1 MAGAHRHREWADD
14 GPLVR
19 DYMITA
25 GRTRGTPITPTA
37 MVAAVPAD
45 PAGPPMVVGL
55 NPEHLSVLGLCPRP
69 VALAEIAARL
79 GLPLSMVRVLLD
91 DLSNRRLVT
100 ITSPDHD
107 ERPHASILREA
118 LTGLRAL

>member
-1 MAGAHRHREWADD
+1 MAGAHRRREWADD

-37 MVAAVPAD
+37 MVAAVPTD
-45 PAGPPMVVGL
+45 PAGPPLAVGL
-55 NPEHLSVLGLCPRP
+55 NPEHLAVLSLCRRP

-91 DLSNRRLVT
+91 DLSTRRLVT
-100 ITSPDHD
+100 ITSPDRC
-107 ERPHASILREA
+107 ERPRPSVLREA

>member
-1 MAGAHRHREWADD
+1 MAGAHRYRDWTDD

-25 GRTRGTPITPTA
+25 GRTRGTPISATA
-37 MVAAVPAD
+37 LVAAVPPD
-45 PAGPPMVVGL
+45 PGGSPVVGL
-55 NPEHLSVLGLCPRP
+55 NPEHLSVLALCRRP
-69 VALAEIAARL
+69 VALAEIAGRL

-91 DLSNRRLVT
+91 DLSTRRLVT
-100 ITSPDHD
+100 ITGPEHD
-107 ERPHASILREA
+107 QRGPRPAVLREA